1 MDSNAPN
8 NEVMVWTN
16 WLVLV
21 QMIGGLLMDKH
32 LTPHQKGI
40 IKRYYE
46 NKDDIANQKLSE
58 LVSDLWLA
66 RLDRGKQEKLW
77 KQVRTAL
84 VNAGVK
90 AEDVDGI
97 MKRKNLEELAE
108 IVNEMF

>member
-1 MDSNAPN
+1 
-8 NEVMVWTN
+8 
-16 WLVLV
+16 
-21 QMIGGLLMDKH
+21 MDKQ
-32 LTPHQKGI
+32 LTPYQKGI

-77 KQVRTAL
+77 KKVRTCL

-90 AEDVDGI
+90 AEDIDEI

-108 IVNEMF
+108 LVNEMF